1 MGSVRENGGM
11 AADFV
16 HLVRHGEVE
25 NPEGILYGR
34 LPGYGL
40 SGRGRRMAQAAAESF
55 DGRQVAAIVASPLQR
70 TQESAAPWAALF
82 ELEPVLDERVI
93 EPWNAFEGTRVR
105 RAIARNPFLLW
116 RMRNPRRP
124 SWGEPFAA
132 MRDRMLAAMD
142 AAADSVD
149 HGDVVI
155 VSHQAPIET
164 VARAIEGK
172 PLPHNP
178 AQRRTRLSSI
188 TTFRRDPDTHAWTE
202 VGYQEPA
209 AGLLGSAIDTGA
221 V

>member
-1 MGSVRENGGM
+1 MP
-11 AADFV
+11 ADLV

-25 NPEGILYGR
+25 NPAHVLYGR

-40 SGRGRRMAQAAAESF
+40 SARGQRMAALAAEAF
-55 DGRQVAAIVASPLQR
+55 DGRPVVALVASPLQR
-70 TQESAAPWAALF
+70 TRESAAPWAAQFGLT
-82 ELEPVLDERVI
+82 PTLDDRVI
-93 EPWNAFEGTRVR
+93 EPWNDFEGTRVR

-124 SWGEPFAA
+124 SWGEPFVS
-132 MRDRMLAAMD
+132 MRDRMLEAMD
-142 AAADSVD
+142 RAADSVD
-149 HGDVVI
+149 RGEVVI

-164 VARAIEGK
+164 VARSIQGK

-178 AQRRTRLSSI
+178 AKRRTTLSSI
-188 TTFRRDPDTHAWTE
+188 TSFRRDPETHEWTE

-209 AGLLGSAIDTGA
+209 AGLLGDAIDMGA